1 MLLRV
6 DPQEKQARILSFPRD
21 LWLPI
26 ADGSTGRINSA
37 HAKGEQVLID
47 TIEENF
53 GVPINHYIEIDFV
66 GFERLVD
73 AVGGIPMWFDE
84 PVRDEHTGLFV
95 PEASCQVLDGS
106 QARKFVRSRYPEYK
120 DDAGDGVRDG
130 TADLGRITRQQI
142 FVRRAVTKAV
152 SRGLTNLGT
161 LNQLVSAGVDNVRL
175 DKNLDASDLV
185 ALGRQFASFDA
196 DELVGYSIPS
206 ESGRSS
212 GGASIERPLMT
223 EAEPILKIFR
233 GQIG

>member
-1 MLLRV
+1 M
-6 DPQEKQARILSFPRD
+6 RISDWSSDVCSSD
-21 LWLPI
+21 L
-26 ADGSTGRINSA
+26 
-37 HAKGEQVLID
+37 
-47 TIEENF
+47 
-53 GVPINHYIEIDFV
+53 
-66 GFERLVD
+66 
-73 AVGGIPMWFDE
+73 
-84 PVRDEHTGLFV
+84 
-95 PEASCQVLDGS
+95 
-106 QARKFVRSRYPEYK
+106 KFVRSRYLEYK
-120 DDAGDGVRDG
+120 DDDGDWVRDG

-223 EAEPILKIFR
+223 EAEPILNIFR
-233 GQIG
+233 GLPPGTITPQSVRVDVLNGTGIEGQAANVAGALEAIGFVIDDVDSHPDSIGRTTVLYGDGEHAEAMARRVARPRSEEHTSELQSLMRISYAVFCVK

>member
-1 MLLRV
+1 M
-6 DPQEKQARILSFPRD
+6 RISDWSSDVCSSD
-21 LWLPI
+21 LDW
-26 ADGSTGRINSA
+26 
-37 HAKGEQVLID
+37 
-47 TIEENF
+47 
-53 GVPINHYIEIDFV
+53 
-66 GFERLVD
+66 
-73 AVGGIPMWFDE
+73 
-84 PVRDEHTGLFV
+84 
-95 PEASCQVLDGS
+95 
-106 QARKFVRSRYPEYK
+106 
-120 DDAGDGVRDG
+120 VRDG

-212 GGASIERPLMT
+212 GGASIERPLLRSEEHTSDLQSLMR
-223 EAEPILKIFR
+223 K
-233 GQIG
+233 